1 MRLGQH
7 VHLHI
12 VNDTREYH
20 PIHPHGHTLSLL
32 ARDGRSI
39 QGSPIHVDTVLV
51 APHQTWDV
59 AFVADNPGIWMLH
72 CHVLIHAAFG
82 MSMTVNYANVS
93 TRTGWAVARATSLR
107 SGPIRQCSG
116 MGPCALVGRRGPGD
130 RQLRQSSHSRLHIPG

>member
-1 MRLGQH
+1 M
-7 VHLHI
+7 
-12 VNDTREYH
+12 
-20 PIHPHGHTLSLL
+20 
-32 ARDGRSI
+32 ARDGRPI

-93 TRTGWAVARATSLR
+93 TPYR
-107 SGPIRQCSG
+107 
-116 MGPCALVGRRGPGD
+116 MGGGAGNLPE
-130 RQLRQSSHSRLHIPG
+130 